1 MQIVVLMVAPQW
13 VLHPAAPATGSLV
26 DELLPVTK
34 EREAGELRLA
44 LATWTAVGVNPDR
57 VPRRS

>member
-1 MQIVVLMVAPQW
+1 

-26 DELLPVTK
+26 DELLIGHA

-44 LATWTAVGVNPDR
+44 LATWTAVGVDPDR
-57 VPRRS
+57 DPPRRS